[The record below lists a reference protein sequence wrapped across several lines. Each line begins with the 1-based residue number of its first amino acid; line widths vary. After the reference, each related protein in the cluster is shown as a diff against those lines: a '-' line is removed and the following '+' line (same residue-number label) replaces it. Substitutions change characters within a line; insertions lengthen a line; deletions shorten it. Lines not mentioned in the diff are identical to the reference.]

1 MFDYKRL
8 EAVSVAGEAPAT
20 EPERQYYF
28 MKKCKQWAT
37 GEISRLGRPLT
48 MSVQT
53 LGCQMNA
60 KDSEKM
66 TAILEYIG
74 YTEIDGPIA
83 DFVMYNTCTVR
94 ENANLKIYGRLGY
107 LKNHKKSNPRMKIA
121 LCGCMMQEADEVQRI
136 QKSYPFVDLVFG
148 THNIYKLA
156 ELLYTQIQSDRRVT
170 DVWEEPQE
178 IVEDLPG
185 KRKYPFKTGVN
196 IMFGCNNFCSYCIVP
211 YVRGREV
218 SRPSTEILNE
228 IKSLIDKGAKEV
240 CLLGQNVNSYGKNL
254 SEDINFPKL
263 LSMVNKIDGLERI
276 RFVTS
281 HPKDFSINMINAMA
295 ENEKV
300 YRYLHLPL
308 QSGSNIILK
317 AMNRKYTYEDYKEKI
332 ELARKIMPDIE
343 FSSDFIIGFPNETDE
358 DFNATLKA
366 VEEIGYDRIFAFN
379 YSPRPGTKAFDI
391 EDNVPA
397 NVKSERLNTL
407 FTFQD
412 SLYDKKLTEMK
423 GITTQVLVTDID
435 ETKEYSYYG
444 LNIYNRKV
452 AFSSKNKLEY
462 GSIVNVLIDTAKRNC
477 MYGIEV

>member
-1 MFDYKRL
+1 MTTKHYFIYTFGCAMNEYDTERIAAAL
-8 EAVSVAGEAPAT
+8 EAKGYIPSDKVNDSDFIVLNTCSVREKPQVKILSYLGQIRLLKEKNPNIIV
-20 EPERQYYF
+20 
-28 MKKCKQWAT
+28 
-37 GEISRLGRPLT
+37 GIS
-48 MSVQT
+48 
-53 LGCQMNA
+53 GCVAQQEGN
-60 KDSEKM
+60 KFLKNNKVVN
-66 TAILEYIG
+66 
-74 YTEIDGPIA
+74 
-83 DFVMYNTCTVR
+83 FVMGTDAISHIDNIIERAINGERFADTY
-94 ENANLKIYGRLGY
+94 IDSSSFSI
-107 LKNHKKSNPRMKIA
+107 SNFNRKDKIA
-121 LCGCMMQEADEVQRI
+121 A
-136 QKSYPFVDLVFG
+136 
-148 THNIYKLA
+148 N
-156 ELLYTQIQSDRRVT
+156 VT
-170 DVWEEPQE
+170 
-178 IVEDLPG
+178 
-185 KRKYPFKTGVN
+185 
-196 IMFGCNNFCSYCIVP
+196 IMKGCNNFCSYCIVP

-317 AMNRKYTYEDYKEKI
+317 AMNRKYTYEEYKEKI

>member
-1 MFDYKRL
+1 MTTKHYFIYTFGCAMNEYDTERIAAAL
-8 EAVSVAGEAPAT
+8 EAKGYIPSDKVNDSDFIVLNTCSVREKPQVKILSYLGQIRLLKEKNPNIIV
-20 EPERQYYF
+20 
-28 MKKCKQWAT
+28 
-37 GEISRLGRPLT
+37 GISRCVAQQEGNKFLKNNK
-48 MSVQT
+48 VV
-53 LGCQMNA
+53 N
-60 KDSEKM
+60 
-66 TAILEYIG
+66 
-74 YTEIDGPIA
+74 
-83 DFVMYNTCTVR
+83 FVMGTDAISHIDNIIERAINGERFADTY
-94 ENANLKIYGRLGY
+94 IDSSSFSI
-107 LKNHKKSNPRMKIA
+107 SNFNRKDKIA
-121 LCGCMMQEADEVQRI
+121 A
-136 QKSYPFVDLVFG
+136 
-148 THNIYKLA
+148 N
-156 ELLYTQIQSDRRVT
+156 VT
-170 DVWEEPQE
+170 
-178 IVEDLPG
+178 
-185 KRKYPFKTGVN
+185 
-196 IMFGCNNFCSYCIVP
+196 IMKGCNNFCSYCIVP

>member
-1 MFDYKRL
+1 MTTKHYFIYTFGCAMNEYDTERIAAAL
-8 EAVSVAGEAPAT
+8 EAKGYIPSDKVNDSDFIVLNTCSVREKPQVKILSYLGQIRLLKEKNPNIIV
-20 EPERQYYF
+20 
-28 MKKCKQWAT
+28 
-37 GEISRLGRPLT
+37 GIS
-48 MSVQT
+48 
-53 LGCQMNA
+53 GCVAQQEGN
-60 KDSEKM
+60 KFLKNNKVVN
-66 TAILEYIG
+66 
-74 YTEIDGPIA
+74 
-83 DFVMYNTCTVR
+83 FVMGTDAISHIDNIIERAINGERFADTY
-94 ENANLKIYGRLGY
+94 IDSSSFSI
-107 LKNHKKSNPRMKIA
+107 SNFNRKDKIA
-121 LCGCMMQEADEVQRI
+121 A
-136 QKSYPFVDLVFG
+136 
-148 THNIYKLA
+148 N
-156 ELLYTQIQSDRRVT
+156 VT
-170 DVWEEPQE
+170 
-178 IVEDLPG
+178 
-185 KRKYPFKTGVN
+185 
-196 IMFGCNNFCSYCIVP
+196 IMKGCNNFCSYCIVP

-218 SRPSTEILNE
+218 SIPSTEILNE

>member
-1 MFDYKRL
+1 MTTKHYFIYTFGCAMNEYDTERIAAAL
-8 EAVSVAGEAPAT
+8 EAKGYIPSDKVNDSDFIVLNTCSVREKPQVKILSYLGQIRLLKEKNPNIIV
-20 EPERQYYF
+20 
-28 MKKCKQWAT
+28 
-37 GEISRLGRPLT
+37 GIS
-48 MSVQT
+48 
-53 LGCQMNA
+53 GCVAQQEGN
-60 KDSEKM
+60 KFLKNNKVVN
-66 TAILEYIG
+66 
-74 YTEIDGPIA
+74 
-83 DFVMYNTCTVR
+83 FVMGTDAISHIDNIIERAINGERFADTY
-94 ENANLKIYGRLGY
+94 IDSSSFSI
-107 LKNHKKSNPRMKIA
+107 SNFNRKDKIA
-121 LCGCMMQEADEVQRI
+121 A
-136 QKSYPFVDLVFG
+136 
-148 THNIYKLA
+148 N
-156 ELLYTQIQSDRRVT
+156 VT
-170 DVWEEPQE
+170 
-178 IVEDLPG
+178 
-185 KRKYPFKTGVN
+185 
-196 IMFGCNNFCSYCIVP
+196 IMKGCNNFCSYCIVP

-263 LSMVNKIDGLERI
+263 LSMVNKIDGLEGI

>member
-1 MFDYKRL
+1 MTTKHYFIYTFGCAMNEYDTERIAAAL
-8 EAVSVAGEAPAT
+8 EAKGYIPSDKVNDSDFIVLNTCSVREKPQVKILSYLGQIRLLKEKNPNIIV
-20 EPERQYYF
+20 
-28 MKKCKQWAT
+28 
-37 GEISRLGRPLT
+37 GIS
-48 MSVQT
+48 
-53 LGCQMNA
+53 GCVAQQEGN
-60 KDSEKM
+60 KFLKN
-66 TAILEYIG
+66 YKVVN
-74 YTEIDGPIA
+74 
-83 DFVMYNTCTVR
+83 FVMGTDAISHIDNIIERAINGERFADTY
-94 ENANLKIYGRLGY
+94 IDSSSFSI
-107 LKNHKKSNPRMKIA
+107 SNFNRKDKIA
-121 LCGCMMQEADEVQRI
+121 A
-136 QKSYPFVDLVFG
+136 
-148 THNIYKLA
+148 N
-156 ELLYTQIQSDRRVT
+156 VT
-170 DVWEEPQE
+170 
-178 IVEDLPG
+178 
-185 KRKYPFKTGVN
+185 
-196 IMFGCNNFCSYCIVP
+196 IMKGCNNFCSYCIVP

>member
-1 MFDYKRL
+1 MTTKHYFIYTFGCAMNEYDTERIAAAL
-8 EAVSVAGEAPAT
+8 EAKGYIPSDKVNDSDFIVLNTCSVREKPQVKILSYLGQIRLLKEKNPNIIV
-20 EPERQYYF
+20 
-28 MKKCKQWAT
+28 
-37 GEISRLGRPLT
+37 GIS
-48 MSVQT
+48 
-53 LGCQMNA
+53 GCVAQQEGN
-60 KDSEKM
+60 KFLKNNKVVN
-66 TAILEYIG
+66 
-74 YTEIDGPIA
+74 
-83 DFVMYNTCTVR
+83 FVMGTDAISHIDNIIERAINGERFADTY
-94 ENANLKIYGRLGY
+94 IDSSSFSI
-107 LKNHKKSNPRMKIA
+107 SNFNRKDKIA
-121 LCGCMMQEADEVQRI
+121 A
-136 QKSYPFVDLVFG
+136 
-148 THNIYKLA
+148 N
-156 ELLYTQIQSDRRVT
+156 VT
-170 DVWEEPQE
+170 
-178 IVEDLPG
+178 
-185 KRKYPFKTGVN
+185 
-196 IMFGCNNFCSYCIVP
+196 IMKGCNNFCSYCIVP

-462 GSIVNVLIDTAKRNC
+462 VNSSIF
-477 MYGIEV
+477 

>member
-1 MFDYKRL
+1 MTTKHYFIYTFGCAMNEYDTERIAAAL
-8 EAVSVAGEAPAT
+8 EAKGYIPSDKVNDSDFIVLNTCSVREKPQVKILSYLGQIRLLKEKNPNIIV
-20 EPERQYYF
+20 
-28 MKKCKQWAT
+28 
-37 GEISRLGRPLT
+37 GIS
-48 MSVQT
+48 
-53 LGCQMNA
+53 GCVAQQEGN
-60 KDSEKM
+60 KFLKNNKVVN
-66 TAILEYIG
+66 
-74 YTEIDGPIA
+74 
-83 DFVMYNTCTVR
+83 FVMGTDAISHIDNIIERAINGERFADTY
-94 ENANLKIYGRLGY
+94 IDSSSFSI
-107 LKNHKKSNPRMKIA
+107 SNFNRKDKIA
-121 LCGCMMQEADEVQRI
+121 A
-136 QKSYPFVDLVFG
+136 
-148 THNIYKLA
+148 N
-156 ELLYTQIQSDRRVT
+156 VT
-170 DVWEEPQE
+170 
-178 IVEDLPG
+178 
-185 KRKYPFKTGVN
+185 
-196 IMFGCNNFCSYCIVP
+196 IMKGCNNFCSYCIVP

-281 HPKDFSINMINAMA
+281 HLKDFSINMINAMA

>member
-1 MFDYKRL
+1 MTTKHYFIYTFGCAMNEYDTERIAAAL
-8 EAVSVAGEAPAT
+8 EAKGYIPSDKVNDSDFIVLNTCSVREKPQVKILSYLGQIRLLKEKNPNIIV
-20 EPERQYYF
+20 
-28 MKKCKQWAT
+28 
-37 GEISRLGRPLT
+37 GIS
-48 MSVQT
+48 
-53 LGCQMNA
+53 GCVAQQEGN
-60 KDSEKM
+60 KFLKNNKVVN
-66 TAILEYIG
+66 
-74 YTEIDGPIA
+74 
-83 DFVMYNTCTVR
+83 FVMGTDAISHIDNIIERAINGERFADTY
-94 ENANLKIYGRLGY
+94 IDSSSFSI
-107 LKNHKKSNPRMKIA
+107 SNFNRKDKIA
-121 LCGCMMQEADEVQRI
+121 A
-136 QKSYPFVDLVFG
+136 
-148 THNIYKLA
+148 N
-156 ELLYTQIQSDRRVT
+156 VT
-170 DVWEEPQE
+170 
-178 IVEDLPG
+178 
-185 KRKYPFKTGVN
+185 
-196 IMFGCNNFCSYCIVP
+196 IMKGCNNFCSYCIVP

-332 ELARKIMPDIE
+332 ELARKIMADIE

>member
-1 MFDYKRL
+1 MTTKHYFIYTFGCAMNEYDTERIAAAL
-8 EAVSVAGEAPAT
+8 EAKGYIPSDKVNDSDFIVLNTCSVREKPQVKILSYLGQIRLLKEKNPNIIV
-20 EPERQYYF
+20 
-28 MKKCKQWAT
+28 
-37 GEISRLGRPLT
+37 GIS
-48 MSVQT
+48 
-53 LGCQMNA
+53 GCVAQQEGN
-60 KDSEKM
+60 KFLKNNKVVN
-66 TAILEYIG
+66 
-74 YTEIDGPIA
+74 
-83 DFVMYNTCTVR
+83 FVMGTDAISHIDNIIERAINGERFADTY
-94 ENANLKIYGRLGY
+94 IDSSSFSI
-107 LKNHKKSNPRMKIA
+107 SNFNRKDKIA
-121 LCGCMMQEADEVQRI
+121 A
-136 QKSYPFVDLVFG
+136 
-148 THNIYKLA
+148 N
-156 ELLYTQIQSDRRVT
+156 VT
-170 DVWEEPQE
+170 
-178 IVEDLPG
+178 
-185 KRKYPFKTGVN
+185 
-196 IMFGCNNFCSYCIVP
+196 IMKGCNNFCSYCIVP

-477 MYGIEV
+477 MYCIEV

>member
-1 MFDYKRL
+1 MTTKHYFIYTFGCAMNEYDTERIAAAL
-8 EAVSVAGEAPAT
+8 EAKGYIPSDKVNDSDFIVLNTCSVREKPQVKILSYLGQIRLLKEKNPNIIV
-20 EPERQYYF
+20 
-28 MKKCKQWAT
+28 
-37 GEISRLGRPLT
+37 GIS
-48 MSVQT
+48 
-53 LGCQMNA
+53 GCVAQQEGN
-60 KDSEKM
+60 KFLKNNKVVN
-66 TAILEYIG
+66 
-74 YTEIDGPIA
+74 
-83 DFVMYNTCTVR
+83 FVMGTD
-94 ENANLKIYGRLGY
+94 AI
-107 LKNHKKSNPRMKIA
+107 SNIDNIIERAINGERFADTYIDSSSFSISNFNRKDKIA
-121 LCGCMMQEADEVQRI
+121 A
-136 QKSYPFVDLVFG
+136 
-148 THNIYKLA
+148 N
-156 ELLYTQIQSDRRVT
+156 VT
-170 DVWEEPQE
+170 
-178 IVEDLPG
+178 
-185 KRKYPFKTGVN
+185 
-196 IMFGCNNFCSYCIVP
+196 IMKGCNNFCSYCIVP

>member
-1 MFDYKRL
+1 MTTKHYFIYTFGCAMNEYDTERIAAAL
-8 EAVSVAGEAPAT
+8 EAKGYIPSDKVNDSDFIVLNTCSVREKPQVKILSYLGQIRLLKEKNPNIIV
-20 EPERQYYF
+20 
-28 MKKCKQWAT
+28 
-37 GEISRLGRPLT
+37 GIS
-48 MSVQT
+48 
-53 LGCQMNA
+53 GCVAQQEGN
-60 KDSEKM
+60 KFLKNNKVVN
-66 TAILEYIG
+66 
-74 YTEIDGPIA
+74 
-83 DFVMYNTCTVR
+83 FVMGTDAISHIDNIIERAINGERFADTY
-94 ENANLKIYGRLGY
+94 IDSSSFSI
-107 LKNHKKSNPRMKIA
+107 SNFNRKDKIA
-121 LCGCMMQEADEVQRI
+121 A
-136 QKSYPFVDLVFG
+136 
-148 THNIYKLA
+148 N
-156 ELLYTQIQSDRRVT
+156 VT
-170 DVWEEPQE
+170 
-178 IVEDLPG
+178 
-185 KRKYPFKTGVN
+185 
-196 IMFGCNNFCSYCIVP
+196 IMKGCNNFCSYGIVP

>member
-1 MFDYKRL
+1 MTTKHYFIYTFGCAMNEYDTERIAAAL
-8 EAVSVAGEAPAT
+8 EAKGYIPSDKVNDSDFIVLNTCSVREKPQVKILSYLGQIRLLKEKNPNIIV
-20 EPERQYYF
+20 
-28 MKKCKQWAT
+28 
-37 GEISRLGRPLT
+37 GIS
-48 MSVQT
+48 
-53 LGCQMNA
+53 GCVAQQEGN
-60 KDSEKM
+60 KFLKNNKVVN
-66 TAILEYIG
+66 
-74 YTEIDGPIA
+74 
-83 DFVMYNTCTVR
+83 FVMGTDAISHIDNIIERAINGERFADTY
-94 ENANLKIYGRLGY
+94 IDSSSFSI
-107 LKNHKKSNPRMKIA
+107 SNFNRKDKIA
-121 LCGCMMQEADEVQRI
+121 A
-136 QKSYPFVDLVFG
+136 
-148 THNIYKLA
+148 N
-156 ELLYTQIQSDRRVT
+156 VT
-170 DVWEEPQE
+170 
-178 IVEDLPG
+178 
-185 KRKYPFKTGVN
+185 
-196 IMFGCNNFCSYCIVP
+196 IMKGCNNFCSYCIVP

-477 MYGIEV
+477 MYGIEI

>member
-1 MFDYKRL
+1 MTTKHYFIYTFGCAMNEYDTERIAAAL
-8 EAVSVAGEAPAT
+8 EAKGYIPSDKVNDSDFIVLNTCSVREKPQVKILSYLGQIRLLKEKNPNIIV
-20 EPERQYYF
+20 
-28 MKKCKQWAT
+28 
-37 GEISRLGRPLT
+37 GIS
-48 MSVQT
+48 
-53 LGCQMNA
+53 GCVAQQEGN
-60 KDSEKM
+60 KFLKNNKVVN
-66 TAILEYIG
+66 
-74 YTEIDGPIA
+74 
-83 DFVMYNTCTVR
+83 FVMGTDAISHIDNIIERAINGERFADTY
-94 ENANLKIYGRLGY
+94 IDSSSFSI
-107 LKNHKKSNPRMKIA
+107 SNFNRKDKIA
-121 LCGCMMQEADEVQRI
+121 A
-136 QKSYPFVDLVFG
+136 
-148 THNIYKLA
+148 N
-156 ELLYTQIQSDRRVT
+156 VT
-170 DVWEEPQE
+170 
-178 IVEDLPG
+178 
-185 KRKYPFKTGVN
+185 
-196 IMFGCNNFCSYCIVP
+196 IMKGCNNFCSYCIVP

-407 FTFQD
+407 FTFQA

>member
-1 MFDYKRL
+1 MTTKHYFIYTFGCAMNEYDTERIAAAL
-8 EAVSVAGEAPAT
+8 EAKGYIPSDKVNDSDFIVLNTCSVREKPQVKILSYLGQIRLLKEKNPNIIV
-20 EPERQYYF
+20 
-28 MKKCKQWAT
+28 
-37 GEISRLGRPLT
+37 GIS
-48 MSVQT
+48 
-53 LGCQMNA
+53 GCVAQQEGN
-60 KDSEKM
+60 KFLKNNKVVN
-66 TAILEYIG
+66 
-74 YTEIDGPIA
+74 
-83 DFVMYNTCTVR
+83 FVMGTDAISHIDNIIERAINGERFADTY
-94 ENANLKIYGRLGY
+94 IDSSSFSI
-107 LKNHKKSNPRMKIA
+107 SNFNRKDKIA
-121 LCGCMMQEADEVQRI
+121 A
-136 QKSYPFVDLVFG
+136 
-148 THNIYKLA
+148 N
-156 ELLYTQIQSDRRVT
+156 VT
-170 DVWEEPQE
+170 
-178 IVEDLPG
+178 
-185 KRKYPFKTGVN
+185 
-196 IMFGCNNFCSYCIVP
+196 IMKGCNNFCSYCIVP

-462 GSIVNVLIDTAKRNC
+462 GSIVNVLINTKKRNC

>member
-1 MFDYKRL
+1 MTTKHYFIYTFGCAMNEYDTERIAAAL
-8 EAVSVAGEAPAT
+8 EAKGYIPSDKVNDSDFIVLNTCSVREKPQVKILSYLGQIRLLKEKNPNIIV
-20 EPERQYYF
+20 
-28 MKKCKQWAT
+28 
-37 GEISRLGRPLT
+37 GIS
-48 MSVQT
+48 
-53 LGCQMNA
+53 GCVAQQEGN
-60 KDSEKM
+60 KFLKNNKVVN
-66 TAILEYIG
+66 
-74 YTEIDGPIA
+74 
-83 DFVMYNTCTVR
+83 FVMGTDAISHIDNIIERAINGERFADTY
-94 ENANLKIYGRLGY
+94 IDSSSFSI
-107 LKNHKKSNPRMKIA
+107 SNFNRKDKIA
-121 LCGCMMQEADEVQRI
+121 A
-136 QKSYPFVDLVFG
+136 
-148 THNIYKLA
+148 N
-156 ELLYTQIQSDRRVT
+156 VT
-170 DVWEEPQE
+170 
-178 IVEDLPG
+178 
-185 KRKYPFKTGVN
+185 
-196 IMFGCNNFCSYCIVP
+196 IMKGCNNFCSYCIVP

-317 AMNRKYTYEDYKEKI
+317 AMNRKYTYEYYKEKI

>member
-1 MFDYKRL
+1 MTTKHYFIYTFGCAMNEYDTERIAAAL
-8 EAVSVAGEAPAT
+8 EAKGYIPSDKVNDSDFIVLNTCSVREKPQVKILSYLGQIRLLKEKNPNIIV
-20 EPERQYYF
+20 
-28 MKKCKQWAT
+28 
-37 GEISRLGRPLT
+37 GIS
-48 MSVQT
+48 
-53 LGCQMNA
+53 GCVAQQEGN
-60 KDSEKM
+60 KFLKNNKVVN
-66 TAILEYIG
+66 
-74 YTEIDGPIA
+74 
-83 DFVMYNTCTVR
+83 FVMGTDAISHIDNIIEIAINGERFADTY
-94 ENANLKIYGRLGY
+94 IDSSSFSI
-107 LKNHKKSNPRMKIA
+107 SNFNRKDKIA
-121 LCGCMMQEADEVQRI
+121 A
-136 QKSYPFVDLVFG
+136 
-148 THNIYKLA
+148 N
-156 ELLYTQIQSDRRVT
+156 VT
-170 DVWEEPQE
+170 
-178 IVEDLPG
+178 
-185 KRKYPFKTGVN
+185 
-196 IMFGCNNFCSYCIVP
+196 IMKGCNNFCSYCIVP